1 MDMDPRTVL
10 HFLKEVKEQRELTV
24 EEIQLGKIAAKLFGQ
39 QVHEGAINAKKAY
52 DKQVFEHLTTACGY
66 TAQEARAEIALEER
80 QSLFDRGFHGPRK
93 RCRIGA
99 PNCTIQHSHS
109 DFVPLDYTPA
119 YQLLGLA

>member
-52 DKQVFEHLTTACGY
+52 DKQVFEHLTKECAY
-66 TAQEARAEIALEER
+66 TPEEARAEIALEDFNSR
-80 QSLFDRGFHGPRK
+80 IVRGFGKSK
-93 RCRIGA
+93 RCRVGSIDQTTRYEQGHFS
-99 PNCTIQHSHS
+99 PVVTTG
-109 DFVPLDYTPA
+109 TPVFS
-119 YQLLGLA
+119 